1 MTAPWQ
7 PRRGGVKAPAQP
19 DEWGGPT
26 DHGTS
31 AGGTPS
37 GRAAGGHVS
46 GSASG
51 SASGHISRASEPF
64 TVVITRPAGQSQTL
78 AAQLQARGLRTFE
91 FPLITI
97 EPVRDDAPL
106 REALGALDRY
116 ALVVFVSPNAVD
128 RAFACYGSISSI
140 WPHALP
146 VAVVGPAS
154 VAALARHGVAAPA
167 HRVISPT
174 GTADE
179 EPARFD
185 SESLYAAL
193 EKTFGAN
200 AFMGKRVLIVRGDG
214 GREWLADRLREAGA
228 EVEAVAAYR
237 RVVPEPPIGVWET
250 VHALLEGAPH
260 AWLVTSSEGVRN
272 LDELAREHLT
282 AGEIVELRHAPLVAP
297 HGRIG
302 ETARGLGFDRITVS
316 GAGDERIV
324 ETLLGLAA
332 SLAASSVSSV
342 AHSAA
347 PPRGAQ
353 AAQPVQNTPASPPA
367 QSRMT
372 DSNDSSHVPNRGA
385 ASTAS
390 QGSSGSQGTQPAAAS
405 ARPASAASAYSS
417 APSTS
422 YTQPANARRGG
433 AGTAILWLVVVLVA
447 AGAGAGG
454 YAINRKLDRMDAALV
469 QRQQAAE
476 QQSAALRARADQAV
490 ASAQQVDKQMALL
503 EGKIADAQT
512 SQQALAQQYADLA
525 KNRDD
530 WTLAEVGQMLASA
543 SEQLQLTGN
552 TQLALFALQSADTRL
567 AASDS
572 PQALA
577 VRKAIAQDVDKL
589 KAAPSTD
596 LPGLAIKLDTALAAV
611 DTLPLAGEAI
621 VAHTKPEAAEP
632 VDVAKTAAATGEPRW
647 RAWLD
652 TFVSGVGKQIAS
664 LVQVR
669 RIDNADAMLTSPD
682 QGYFVRENLKLR
694 LLSARLSL
702 LSRNEPTLKSDLA
715 AADTALSRYFDG
727 ASKETQNVRDLL
739 KQVGAGSGA
748 VTLPTL
754 DTSLKALQQYRSRG

>member
-1 MTAPWQ
+1 M
-7 PRRGGVKAPAQP
+7 G
-19 DEWGGPT
+19 
-26 DHGTS
+26 
-31 AGGTPS
+31 AGG
-37 GRAAGGHVS
+37 A
-46 GSASG
+46 ASG
-51 SASGHISRASEPF
+51 STSGPF
-64 TVVITRPAGQSQTL
+64 TVVITRPAGQSRTL
-78 AAQLQARGLRTFE
+78 AAQLESRGLRTLE
-91 FPLITI
+91 FPLIAI

-128 RAFACYGSISSI
+128 RAFGYYSAISSI

-154 VAALARHGVAAPA
+154 VAALARHGVAAPE
-167 HRVISPT
+167 HRVISPARP
-174 GTADE
+174 ADE
-179 EPARFD
+179 ESARFD

-193 EKTFGAN
+193 ENTLGENTFA
-200 AFMGKRVLIVRGDG
+200 GKRVLIVRGDG
-214 GREWLADRLREAGA
+214 GREWLAERLREAGA

-237 RVVPEPPIGVWET
+237 RAMPEPPIGVWET
-250 VHALLEGAPH
+250 VHALLGGAPH

-282 AGEIVELRHAPLVAP
+282 AGELVELRHAPLVAP
-297 HGRIG
+297 HARIG

-332 SLAASSVSSV
+332 SSVSSV

-347 PPRGAQ
+347 PHGGAQ

-367 QSRMT
+367 QPRMT
-372 DSNDSSHVPNRGA
+372 DSNDSSKVSNRGA
-385 ASTAS
+385 ASQGNS
-390 QGSSGSQGTQPAAAS
+390 GSSGTSPAAAS
-405 ARPASAASAYSS
+405 ARPASSSYSS
-417 APSTS
+417 TP
-422 YTQPANARRGG
+422 YTQPANAANTRRGG
-433 AGTAILWLVVVLVA
+433 AGVAVLWLVVVLVA
-447 AGAGAGG
+447 GGAGAGG
-454 YAINRKLDRMDAALV
+454 YVLNRKLDRVDAALM

-476 QQSAALRARADQAV
+476 QQSAALRARTDQAV
-490 ASAQQVDKQMALL
+490 ANAQQVDKQMSLL
-503 EGKIADAQT
+503 EGKIADAQN

-525 KNRDD
+525 RNRDD
-530 WTLAEVGQMLASA
+530 WTLAEVGQMLSSA

-572 PQALA
+572 PQALV
-577 VRKAIAQDVDKL
+577 VRKAIAQDTDKL

-596 LPGLAIKLDTALAAV
+596 LAGLAIKLDTALAAV
-611 DTLPLAGEAI
+611 DSLPLAGEAL
-621 VAHTKPEAAEP
+621 VAHTKPEAAAP
-632 VDVAKTAAATGEPRW
+632 LDAAKLAAATGEPRW

-652 TFVSGVGKQIAS
+652 SFVSGIGKQIAS

-669 RIDNADAMLTSPD
+669 RIDNADAMLASPD

-702 LSRNEPTLKSDLA
+702 LSRNGPTLKSDLA
-715 AADTALSRYFDG
+715 AADTALARYFDS

-739 KQVGAGSGA
+739 KQVDAGSGA

>member
-7 PRRGGVKAPAQP
+7 PRRGGVSAPAQP
-19 DEWGGPT
+19 DEWGGPA
-26 DHGTS
+26 DPGTG
-31 AGGTPS
+31 AVGAAS
-37 GRAAGGHVS
+37 GRAS
-46 GSASG
+46 SDASG
-51 SASGHISRASEPF
+51 PF
-64 TVVITRPAGQSQTL
+64 TVVITRPAGQSRSL
-78 AAQLQARGLRTFE
+78 AAQLESRGLRTLE
-91 FPLITI
+91 FPLIAI
-97 EPVRDDAPL
+97 EAVRDDAPL

-116 ALVVFVSPNAVD
+116 ALVVFISPNAVD
-128 RAFACYGSISSI
+128 RAFSYYSAISSI

-154 VAALARHGVAAPA
+154 VAALARHGVAAPE
-167 HRVISPT
+167 HRVISPERP
-174 GTADE
+174 ADE
-179 EPARFD
+179 ESARFD

-193 EKTFGAN
+193 EKTLGEN
-200 AFMGKRVLIVRGDG
+200 AFADKRVLIVRGDG
-214 GREWLADRLREAGA
+214 GREWLAERLREAGA

-237 RVVPEPPIGVWET
+237 RAMPEPPIGVWET
-250 VHALLEGAPH
+250 VHALLGGLPH

-282 AGEIVELRHAPLVAP
+282 AGELVELRHALLVAP
-297 HGRIG
+297 HARIG

-332 SLAASSVSSV
+332 SSVSSV

-347 PPRGAQ
+347 PHGAQ

-367 QSRMT
+367 QPRMT
-372 DSNDSSHVPNRGA
+372 DSNDSSQVSRRGA
-385 ASTAS
+385 AS
-390 QGSSGSQGTQPAAAS
+390 QGSSASQGNSPPAAS
-405 ARPASAASAYSS
+405 ARPASASPSSSS
-417 APSTS
+417 AQ
-422 YTQPANARRGG
+422 YTQPTRRGG
-433 AGTAILWLVVVLVA
+433 AGVAVLWLVVVLVA

-454 YAINRKLDRMDAALV
+454 YALNRKLDRLDAALV

-476 QQSAALRARADQAV
+476 QQSAALRARTDQAV
-490 ASAQQVDKQMALL
+490 ANAQQVDKQIALL
-503 EGKIADAQT
+503 EAKIADAQN

-525 KNRDD
+525 RNRDD
-530 WTLAEVGQMLASA
+530 WTLAEVGQMLSSA

-552 TQLALFALQSADTRL
+552 TRLALFALQSADTRL

-596 LPGLAIKLDTALAAV
+596 LAGLAIKLDTALDAV
-611 DTLPLAGEAI
+611 DSLPLAGEAL
-621 VAHTKPEAAEP
+621 VAHTKPVAAP
-632 VDVAKTAAATGEPRW
+632 PIDAAKVAAATGEPRW

-652 TFVSGVGKQIAS
+652 TFVSGIGKQIAS

-669 RIDNADAMLTSPD
+669 RIDNADAMLASPD

-702 LSRNEPTLKSDLA
+702 LSRNGPTLKSDLA
-715 AADTALSRYFDG
+715 AADTALARYFDS

-739 KQVGAGSGA
+739 KQVDAGSGA
-748 VTLPTL
+748 VALPTL